1 MALIK
6 LNSNSFSNWTTA
18 IPDDSVTTAKIA
30 DDSIQSLKNRNLIIN
45 GAMQVAQRG
54 TSVSASTSSGYFT
67 IDRMRLQS
75 GTSGTY
81 NSSQQ
86 ALPFDST
93 RDVIPREILY
103 YLEYESTTSGQFAG
117 IQHRIEDVRILGSQT
132 VTVSFYA
139 KGVNPN
145 GGSLNIRLTQN
156 FGSGGS
162 GNVGLTDTITL
173 TSSWQRFEI
182 TFNVGSVDGKTIGP
196 GNYTLL
202 ALEQEFGNTST
213 DAWNMDVTGL
223 QLELGDVATPFEHES
238 YGETLAK
245 CQRYYQRIDSSN
257 NSYASLLLVK
267 TSYYESLP
275 FRFPIEMRAAPT
287 ITAGTTTYHAFGS
300 TASNTPSGLSYVTA
314 KGGFDVRSSST
325 NNGNWVMWR
334 IILPV
339 ELDSEL

>member
-54 TSVSASTSSGYFT
+54 TSVTGITLNGYQTLDRYRFTASGATF
-67 IDRMRLQS
+67 
-75 GTSGTY
+75 

-86 ALPFDST
+86 TLTLGQTD
-93 RDVIPREILY
+93 IPSQFKYFQRFEV
-103 YLEYESTTSGQFAG
+103 TTGNDEAG
-117 IQHRIEDVRILGSQT
+117 ITQRIEDVEIISDQN

-139 KGVNPN
+139 KGTNPG
-145 GGSLNIRLTQN
+145 GGSVEVKLTQV

-162 GNVGLTDTITL
+162 SSVSVTDTITL
-173 TSSWQRFEI
+173 TSSWQRFEK
-182 TFNVGSVDGKTIGP
+182 TFTLASLSGKTIGT
-196 GNYTLL
+196 GNYLTLKIGQG
-202 ALEQEFGNTST
+202 ADTST
-213 DAWNMDVTGL
+213 NAWTLDITGL
-223 QLELGDVATPFEHES
+223 QLEAGSVATPFEHES